1 MIILVWREEELKRK
15 RDGEALGSFGMNGT
29 DGSTRP
35 YMAVPSV
42 PKVSTK
48 TYPTRPSETVTREC
62 YLGDLRRRDQ
72 TVEWIREE
80 RARLEQAV
88 KRQSV

>member
-1 MIILVWREEELKRK
+1 MERRGVEEEKRW
-15 RDGEALGSFGMNGT
+15 RSLGGFGVNGT
-29 DGSTRP
+29 DGRTRP

-42 PKVSTK
+42 PMVSTK
-48 TYPTRPSETVTREC
+48 TYPTRPSETVTRKC
-62 YLGDLRRRDQ
+62 YLGGLRRRDQ

>member
-1 MIILVWREEELKRK
+1 MERRGVEEEKRW
-15 RDGEALGSFGMNGT
+15 RSLGSFGVNGT
-29 DGSTRP
+29 DGRTRP

-48 TYPTRPSETVTREC
+48 TYPTRPSETVTRKC
-62 YLGDLRRRDQ
+62 YLEGLRRRDQ

>member
-1 MIILVWREEELKRK
+1 MEKLRGFWYEWY
-15 RDGEALGSFGMNGT
+15 G
-29 DGSTRP
+29 RP
-35 YMAVPSV
+35 YKAVHGRTV
-42 PKVSTK
+42 RTNGRDQ
-48 TYPTRPSETVTREC
+48 TYPTRPSETVTRKC
-62 YLGDLRRRDQ
+62 YLGGLRRRDQ

>member
-1 MIILVWREEELKRK
+1 MERRGVEEEKRW
-15 RDGEALGSFGMNGT
+15 RSLGSFGVNGT
-29 DGSTRP
+29 DGRTRP